1 VELLPE
7 IAGMPLNG
15 KTRNVSLTPEI
26 EAFINDSVA
35 SGRFRS
41 ASEVVRAA
49 LRLLED
55 EEHRREAPSNG
66 DRGRSQSTHAH
77 ATAKS

>member
-1 VELLPE
+1 MATV
-7 IAGMPLNG
+7 

-26 EAFINDSVA
+26 EAFITACVA

-49 LRLLED
+49 LRLLE
-55 EEHRREAPSNG
+55 EAERRREPRGPGGWHTTPTAPAAPAGSA
-66 DRGRSQSTHAH
+66 R
-77 ATAKS
+77 